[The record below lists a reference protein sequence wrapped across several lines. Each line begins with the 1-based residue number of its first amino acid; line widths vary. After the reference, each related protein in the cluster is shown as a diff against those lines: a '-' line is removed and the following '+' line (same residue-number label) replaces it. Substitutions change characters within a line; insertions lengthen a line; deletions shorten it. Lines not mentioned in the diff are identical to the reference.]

1 MATAGQGGEAL
12 TMRSEAPDPPSGSPK
27 WSRLSGPV
35 DRARRLVADQG
46 PLARMASLAAVLGVL
61 VALGYLIA
69 APDSGAMSAW
79 VFDGQRFPAEE
90 AGRLVREL
98 ASRTIPARVDDGRVE
113 VPESRLAEAQA
124 ALSKLG
130 LAPASIR
137 SLADAPA
144 ESGLLQTPS
153 QIEQDTLRR
162 RSRLIEAA
170 LHKLDDRLA
179 SFVQIRRSAP
189 RGLAP
194 AGPLK
199 MTVFLDVADGRSI
212 PPELVEKIRVVVQSL
227 EPDLAPED
235 GLWLCDSRG
244 TPYLMPGAAALG
256 QQSRRRARE
265 SQLRADIERQ
275 LDWISGV
282 RVGVSLDADATLP
295 ELPVPVVEVV
305 ANASSPSPSPGPA
318 PSATGVIVSVNAP
331 PEPEE
336 DAGPPSPPSPVV
348 EPTASDASAHAH
360 AVDMSRPS
368 VSPERVR
375 VVVRVPST
383 YYLDQAR
390 AALGTSGSSPS
401 PEDLGSLAART
412 EASIRRAV
420 GLIVGSEALADL
432 DVDRI
437 FIPTAT
443 SAARPAPVLAAGQAS
458 AWWRP
463 AALGGFV
470 ATSVL
475 GLVLIVG
482 RVRSDRARKRRRSGR
497 APSSRARTDPASTVR
512 PGERARDLVRHDPDA
527 AAAVLQRWIGSNGG
541 GPAR

>member
-1 MATAGQGGEAL
+1 
-12 TMRSEAPDPPSGSPK
+12 MRSDAPDPSAGSMK
-27 WSRLSGPV
+27 RSRLSGPV
-35 DRARRLVADQG
+35 DRIRRRVADQG

-61 VALGYLIA
+61 VVLGYLIA
-69 APDSGAMSAW
+69 APDSGTASAW

-124 ALSKLG
+124 ALAKLG

-153 QIEQDTLRR
+153 QIERDALRR
-162 RSRLIEAA
+162 RARLIEAA

-179 SFVQIRRSAP
+179 SYVQIQRSAP

-199 MTVFLDVADGRSI
+199 MTVILDVADGRSI
-212 PPELVEKIRVVVQSL
+212 PPELVERIRVVVQSL

-275 LDWISGV
+275 LDWIPGV
-282 RVGVSLDADATLP
+282 RVGVSLDADTALP
-295 ELPVPVVEVV
+295 DLPV
-305 ANASSPSPSPGPA
+305 ASAEMAATAPPTPTHSPSSGVVIAVNAPLEDDPPA
-318 PSATGVIVSVNAP
+318 PSTPPGPTEPATAEVSSSHAP
-331 PEPEE
+331 ILE
-336 DAGPPSPPSPVV
+336 AAH
-348 EPTASDASAHAH
+348 TSAPA
-360 AVDMSRPS
+360 
-368 VSPERVR
+368 ERVR

-390 AALGTSGSSPS
+390 AALGSSGSSPS
-401 PEDLGSLAART
+401 PEDLRPLAART
-412 EASIRRAV
+412 EDSIRRAV
-420 GLIVGSEALADL
+420 GLIVGSEALAGL
-432 DVDRI
+432 DVERI

-443 SAARPAPVLAAGQAS
+443 GPARPAPMLAAGLTPS
-458 AWWRP
+458 WWRP

-475 GLVLIVG
+475 GIVLIVG
-482 RVRSDRARKRRRSGR
+482 RIRSDRARKRRRSGR
-497 APSSRARTDPASTVR
+497 IPSRARTDAASATP

-527 AAAVLQRWIGSNGG
+527 AAAVLQRWIGPNGG
-541 GPAR
+541 GSAR